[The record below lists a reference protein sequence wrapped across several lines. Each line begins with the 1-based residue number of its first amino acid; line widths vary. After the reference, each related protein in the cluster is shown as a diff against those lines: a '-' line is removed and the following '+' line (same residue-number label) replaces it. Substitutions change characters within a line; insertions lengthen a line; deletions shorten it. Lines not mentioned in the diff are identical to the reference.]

1 MSQRLCG
8 ISFRCI
14 GKIRSAR
21 NAYGTARPEGS
32 RLSREFLPL
41 SLLRVLPYCVQRVVL
56 DSRGITVCP
65 PAAGV
70 TIYAL
75 FVNFY

>member
-8 ISFRCI
+8 IGFRCI
-14 GKIRSAR
+14 RKIRSAR

-56 DSRGITVCP
+56 GQTHRVGARL
-65 PAAGV
+65 AAGLAIGQV
-70 TIYAL
+70 RGSR
-75 FVNFY
+75 